1 MVPRVSTML
10 ADTSV
15 FVLRG
20 TLDNTV
26 IKVHVYI
33 SGRAFTESF
42 PLTIKKQKPNFTCVD
57 IKCLVKGLTLKF
69 HPQTE
74 KLETL

>member
-10 ADTSV
+10 EDISV

-26 IKVHVYI
+26 IKVHVDVR
-33 SGRAFTESF
+33 SSAVTESF
-42 PLTIKKQKPNFTCVD
+42 SFNYIKEHRPQ
-57 IKCLVKGLTLKF
+57 F
-69 HPQTE
+69 HMRQYKMSCE
-74 KLETL
+74 F